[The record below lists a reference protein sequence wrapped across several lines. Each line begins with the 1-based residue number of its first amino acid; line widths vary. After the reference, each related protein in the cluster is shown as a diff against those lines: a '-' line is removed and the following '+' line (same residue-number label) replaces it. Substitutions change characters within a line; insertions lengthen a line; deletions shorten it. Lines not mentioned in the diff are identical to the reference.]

1 MQILHMQERK
11 ICKYMTLKELRISKG
26 VTQQEAAKLLGISL
40 RSYVSYEND
49 ETKRDS
55 LKYRA
60 FFQEIEKINYIDED
74 HGILEL
80 SQIKA
85 ITKKVFSEYDI
96 IYCYLFGSYAK
107 GTADEK
113 SDVDLLI
120 SGTVSGLRF
129 YELAEKLREKLHKR
143 VDLLDVNQLMGNINL
158 LNEVLSDG
166 LKIYG

>member
-1 MQILHMQERK
+1 MQERK

-55 LKYRA
+55 LKYRV

>member
-11 ICKYMTLKELRISKG
+11 ICKYMTLKELRISKS
-26 VTQQEAAKLLGISL
+26 VTQQEAAKLLGVSL

-55 LKYRA
+55 LKYRF